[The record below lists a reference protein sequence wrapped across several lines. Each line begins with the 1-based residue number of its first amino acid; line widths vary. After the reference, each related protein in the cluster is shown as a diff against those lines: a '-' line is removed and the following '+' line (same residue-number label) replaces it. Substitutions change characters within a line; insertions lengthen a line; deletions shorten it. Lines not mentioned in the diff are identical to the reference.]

1 MKEQYY
7 GQHLLNLYYKKNL
20 AKLAEDE
27 KAEKQKLEDEDEL
40 LQDVRTVEDHF
51 NEALTELKERFIE
64 VGKGEDFTSYIPE
77 DYFSIDVEDYF
88 DGFTEITKK
97 YNDLRNK
104 LNEKILLVKG
114 HLLLASIGGE
124 ALDILHQHK
133 IVDKKTGEVIIDGTS
148 KKK

>member
-1 MKEQYY
+1 MYY
-7 GQHLLNLYYKKNL
+7 FFDTFPSTN
-20 AKLAEDE
+20 
-27 KAEKQKLEDEDEL
+27 
-40 LQDVRTVEDHF
+40 
-51 NEALTELKERFIE
+51 
-64 VGKGEDFTSYIPE
+64 TSPVFLSTILCCCRISSASPP
-77 DYFSIDVEDYF
+77 IDVEDYF

>member
-1 MKEQYY
+1 MKEQYF

-20 AKLAEDE
+20 VKLAEDE
-27 KAEKQKLEDEDEL
+27 KAEKKKLEDEDEL
-40 LQDVRTVEDHF
+40 LQDVRTVEEHF
-51 NEALTELKERFIE
+51 NEALTELKGRFIA
-64 VGKGEDFTSYIPE
+64 VGKGENFTSCIPE
-77 DYFSIDVEDYF
+77 DYFSIDVVDYF
-88 DGFTEITKK
+88 DGFTEINQK

-114 HLLLASIGGE
+114 HLFLASNVGE

>member
-1 MKEQYY
+1 MKEQYF

-20 AKLAEDE
+20 VKLAEDE
-27 KAEKQKLEDEDEL
+27 KAEKKKLEDEDEL
-40 LQDVRTVEDHF
+40 LQDVRTVEEHF
-51 NEALTELKERFIE
+51 NEALTELKGRFIA
-64 VGKGEDFTSYIPE
+64 VGKGENFTSCIPE
-77 DYFSIDVEDYF
+77 DYFSIDVVDYF
-88 DGFTEITKK
+88 DGFTEINQK
-97 YNDLRNK
+97 YNDLRDK

-114 HLLLASIGGE
+114 HLFLASNVGE